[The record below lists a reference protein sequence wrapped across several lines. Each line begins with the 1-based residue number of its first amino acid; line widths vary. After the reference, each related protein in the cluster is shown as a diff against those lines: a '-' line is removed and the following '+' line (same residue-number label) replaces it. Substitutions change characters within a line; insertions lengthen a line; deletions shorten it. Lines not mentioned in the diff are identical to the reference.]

1 MKCLALTPNERGY
14 KYTQGAFPLLCSDKQ
29 PNLRDSQTVKIKAY
43 SYAFTCMPTPLPSE
57 GTFSKGL
64 HVAKVRKIIW
74 LLASCI
80 EKQHFDYWFHLLT
93 LCWEVK
99 SRNLSRNRGEYRY
112 CRSVIA
118 FVTRPANHYRIS
130 SKMKLHFL
138 FIERLLRRSE
148 TPKEKIV
155 MPFHEIETAFRRRV
169 TILGILL

>member
-80 EKQHFDYWFHLLT
+80 EKQHFDYWFHLLALSKEKHGRFFCEYERSQVLRTCWFFYFLPYKT
-93 LCWEVK
+93 L
-99 SRNLSRNRGEYRY
+99 
-112 CRSVIA
+112 
-118 FVTRPANHYRIS
+118 
-130 SKMKLHFL
+130 L
-138 FIERLLRRSE
+138 FWVATPIRLLGRSE
-148 TPKEKIV
+148 TPKEKILS
-155 MPFHEIETAFRRRV
+155 AF
-169 TILGILL
+169 